1 MTIFTRSTSIPRPNI
16 SVATKIRFSKALKA
30 VYRLILLYIIEGKNL
45 RDNSSSMKLHA
56 PLILLQTRMDTD
68 ARKIAGDKELVQFD
82 SSSDRFYE
90 NNNLERK
97 IDEKKTTIVHG
108 SYLVELQRVQQ
119 FIQLPIFSNFLKLH
133 IMLL

>member
-1 MTIFTRSTSIPRPNI
+1 
-16 SVATKIRFSKALKA
+16 
-30 VYRLILLYIIEGKNL
+30 
-45 RDNSSSMKLHA
+45 MKLHA

-90 NNNLERK
+90 DNNLERK

-119 FIQLPIFSNFLKLH
+119 FIQLSIFPNFLKLH